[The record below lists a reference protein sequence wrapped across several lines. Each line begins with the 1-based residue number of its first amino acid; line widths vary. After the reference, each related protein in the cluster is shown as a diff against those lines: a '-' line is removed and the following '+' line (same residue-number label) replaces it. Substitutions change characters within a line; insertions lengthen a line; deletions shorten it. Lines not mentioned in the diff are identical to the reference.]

1 MAEQNLDIVVRVR
14 GGSVASTE
22 IRGVGGAVQSVGTQT
37 EATSKKTQGL
47 SKSLKGLATGFAVY
61 KGYQWIKG
69 AVNATTSLAKSTAGL
84 QRITGLDTT
93 QAAGWVSMA
102 QERGIQSK
110 QLNQSFISLSK
121 SIAGAAS
128 GSKASQTA
136 FAQLGLDASNL
147 KVQDAHTQMGML
159 ADSFKALPPGVD
171 KASLAQKL
179 FGRQAQAM
187 LPILNQNSGA
197 LNKQIDELGKSSG
210 MNGKNAKSAM
220 NLVKQQRELEHA
232 MMGVKVAVGTA
243 LTPVLVAATQVLTPL
258 AAGFAKLMQTS
269 PAFRVAIYAIV
280 GALTLMLITTKALAI
295 ASITL
300 EGAWLLIPAA
310 IGAIVV
316 ALIYLYK
323 NCAWFRD
330 AVNAAFAAVKTAV
343 VAVFNWVK
351 ANWPLLMT
359 IMFGPI
365 GAAAALIIKNFGT
378 IKNAAVTAFNGIKGA
393 ASGIASVVTG
403 VIGGAFN
410 AVKSA
415 VDAVVGSLKTMLST
429 MSTIAHAPGKVLS
442 AVTSNIPFIGGH
454 AAGGTVSQSG
464 VALVGEAGP
473 ELVSLPRGSQVTPNH
488 ALGAGLF
495 SGSVVVPVYLDTKQ
509 IALALGDFSA
519 GQQAAR

>member
-1 MAEQNLDIVVRVR
+1 MAQQNLDIVVRVR
-14 GGSVASTE
+14 GGTVASTE
-22 IRGVGGAVQSVGTQT
+22 IRGVGGAVQGVGQQSDKTN
-37 EATSKKTQGL
+37 KKTSALG
-47 SKSLKGLATGFAVY
+47 KSLKGLATGFAVY

-69 AVNATTSLAKSTAGL
+69 AVDQTTALAKSTAGL
-84 QRITGLDTT
+84 HRITGLDTT
-93 QAAGWVSMA
+93 EAAGWVSMA

-121 SIAGAAS
+121 NIAAGA
-128 GSKASQTA
+128 GSSKTAKAA
-136 FAQLGLDASNL
+136 FAQLGLDAANL

-187 LPILNQNSGA
+187 LPILNQSSGA
-197 LNKQIDELGKSSG
+197 LDSQIDELGKSSG
-210 MNGKNAKSAM
+210 MNDKNSKSAL

-243 LTPVLVAATQVLTPL
+243 LTPVIIAATAVLTPL
-258 AAGFAKLMQTS
+258 ATAFAKLMQTS
-269 PAFRVAIYAIV
+269 PAFRVAIYAV
-280 GALTLMLITTKALAI
+280 TGALLTMLITTKALAL

-316 ALIYLYK
+316 GLIYLYK

-330 AVNAAFAAVKTAV
+330 AVNAAFSAVKNAV

-351 ANWPLLMT
+351 ANWPTLLV
-359 IMFGPI
+359 ILSGPF
-365 GAAAALIIKNFGT
+365 APFTALIIKNFNA
-378 IKNAAVTAFNGIKGA
+378 IKSAISSVFNWIKSNAGPVANAVTSF
-393 ASGIASVVTG
+393 
-403 VIGGAFN
+403 IGGAFRT
-410 AVKSA
+410 VKGI
-415 VDAVVGSLKTMLST
+415 VDGVLGSLKSVNDTLS
-429 MSTIAHAPGKVLS
+429 SIAHAPGKALS
-442 AVTSNIPFIGGH
+442 FITSHIPGA
-454 AAGGTVSQSG
+454 AAGGTVTSG
-464 VALVGEAGP
+464 GVTLVGEAGP

-488 ALGAGLF
+488 AIGAAFG
-495 SGSVVVPVYLDTKQ
+495 GQVVVPVYLDTKQ
-509 IALALGDFSA
+509 IALALGDFTA